1 MPSNASEPK
10 GDKIQQLGLGGVDWR
25 WQSTLI
31 PAQIDKKKRT
41 LAYVGATPT
50 GSGIPLP
57 EGEFEGLADALD
69 FAARG
74 CTGYNFYGGS
84 GELEAVLPYAALR
97 DQALA
102 TARRLAHLG
111 LPRYARVAIIADT
124 HPLFHRFFFACQYAG
139 LIPVPMPAALQ
150 MGGGDAYV
158 GQIQRMM
165 DSCGAAAA
173 VAPDSFLDL
182 LQTAAEPLDLAFVG
196 GEADFD
202 ALPESFER
210 PSPLRGDEPAYL
222 QYTSGSTR
230 FPRGVEMSQRA
241 VLCNLRE
248 IADVGVL
255 LRDDDRF
262 VSWLPFYHDMGLV
275 GCVLVPVIRALSVD
289 YLSPRTFAMRPR
301 LWLKLI
307 SDNRCTVSSSPP
319 SGYGLCATR
328 LRLSDREKY
337 DLSSW
342 RIACVGAERI
352 NPRLLERFSQ
362 VLAPAGFDAKAFV
375 ACYGMAECG
384 LAISFAPLNNGL
396 EVDAVDKEAIGASGL
411 AKPVTGEGGILK
423 LADCGAV
430 LPSYEF
436 RIRDDEGR
444 EVAERHCGHI
454 FVRGP
459 SVMRGYFNDAEATAE
474 VLDEWGWLDTGD
486 IGYRIGRHLV
496 VTARSKD
503 VIIVNGRNIWPQDLE
518 QLAESS
524 PGVRSGTTTAFEA
537 TRPNGD
543 PLVVLVV
550 ESKRAEP
557 GLPRRIES
565 LVREHFGVGCYV
577 EIVPPRTLPR
587 TSSGKL
593 SRVTARAG
601 FLDRT
606 HWDEAG
612 NPASKAVPAMA
623 RARLANG

>member
-1 MPSNASEPK
+1 M
-10 GDKIQQLGLGGVDWR
+10 
-25 WQSTLI
+25 
-31 PAQIDKKKRT
+31 
-41 LAYVGATPT
+41 AYVGATPT
-50 GSGIPLP
+50 GGGITRP
-57 EGEFEGLADALD
+57 EGEFTGLADALD
-69 FAARG
+69 YAAQG
-74 CTGYNFYGGS
+74 QTGYNFYGGS
-84 GELEAVLPYAALR
+84 GELEAVLPYAQLR
-97 DQALA
+97 QQALT

-111 LPRYARVAIIADT
+111 LPRHARVAIIADT

-165 DSCGAAAA
+165 ESCGAAAA

-182 LQTAAEPLDLAFVG
+182 LQSATEPLGLAFVG
-196 GEADFD
+196 GESDFD
-202 ALPESFER
+202 ALPEST
-210 PSPLRGDEPAYL
+210 SPLSPMRGDEPAYL

-248 IADVGVL
+248 IAEVGAQ
-255 LRDDDRF
+255 LRDDDRL

-275 GCVLVPVIRALSVD
+275 GCVLVPLIRALSVD

-328 LRLSDREKY
+328 LRASDREKY

-352 NPRLLERFSQ
+352 NPRQLERFSQ
-362 VLAPAGFDAKAFV
+362 VLAPAGFDPKAFV

-396 EVDAVDKEAIGASGL
+396 DVDVVDKESISAAGL
-411 AKPVTGEGGILK
+411 AKPATGASGRLK

-430 LPSYEF
+430 MPSYEF
-436 RIRDDEGR
+436 RICDDEGN
-444 EVAERHCGHI
+444 EVAERRCGHI

-459 SVMRGYFNDAEATAE
+459 SVMRGYFNDAAATAE
-474 VLDEWGWLDTGD
+474 VLDEAGWLDTGD

-518 QLAESS
+518 QLAETS
-524 PGVRSGTTTAFEA
+524 PGVRMGTTTAFEA
-537 TRPNGD
+537 TRPTGE

-550 ESKRAEP
+550 ECKRAEP
-557 GLPRRIES
+557 ELPKRIES
-565 LVREHFGVGCYV
+565 LVREHFGVTCHV
-577 EIVPPRTLPR
+577 DIVPPRTLPR

-606 HWDEAG
+606 HWDKTG
-612 NPASKAVPAMA
+612 NPVPNGAPA
-623 RARLANG
+623 LENARLANG